1 MVTQGICCIGTHGK
15 LSLIDRYYQSFIF
28 MKIGFP
34 LLPNFH
40 SIGNRC
46 KNIYLCFPS
55 VPEFANKALATIKC
69 SLSNGSDA
77 QGCKIM
83 FLLSLYNVFQENK
96 LR

>member
-1 MVTQGICCIGTHGK
+1 
-15 LSLIDRYYQSFIF
+15 

-34 LLPNFH
+34 VQPNFH
-40 SIGNRC
+40 AFGNRC

-55 VPEFANKALATIKC
+55 VLEFANKALATIKC

-83 FLLSLYNVFQENK
+83 FLLSLSNVFLENK

>member
-1 MVTQGICCIGTHGK
+1 
-15 LSLIDRYYQSFIF
+15 

-34 LLPNFH
+34 LLPNFYAF
-40 SIGNRC
+40 GNRC

-55 VPEFANKALATIKC
+55 VLEFANKALATIKC

-83 FLLSLYNVFQENK
+83 FLLSLSNVFLENK